1 MAAGFG
7 GLHIVFG
14 LIIAGGTVAKSNLA
28 HARRRPGGEGRKLQG
43 VQGGAAAHGP
53 LELDRLIHERM
64 RLAIV
69 SALAVNESLT
79 FNELKRLLET
89 TDGNL
94 SVHARKLEE
103 AGYVQCTKSFEGR
116 VPRTEYRLSAA
127 GRRALERYLEHMEAL
142 IRATRQG

>member
-1 MAAGFG
+1 MARSNAARKDSRRQPAARLAGVSG
-7 GLHIVFG
+7 
-14 LIIAGGTVAKSNLA
+14 AG
-28 HARRRPGGEGRKLQG
+28 Q
-43 VQGGAAAHGP
+43 GAA

-69 SALAVNESLT
+69 SALAVNHSLS

-103 AGYVQCTKSFEGR
+103 ANYIVCTKSFEGR
-116 VPRTEYRLSAA
+116 VPRTEYRLSPQ
-127 GRRALERYLEHMEAL
+127 GRRALERYLDHMEA
-142 IRATRQG
+142 IIHATRDR

>member
-1 MAAGFG
+1 
-7 GLHIVFG
+7 
-14 LIIAGGTVAKSNLA
+14 VAKSNLA
-28 HARRRPGGEGRKLQG
+28 SSGAAGSKTSQRLQG
-43 VQGGAAAHGP
+43 IRGDAIRHGT

-69 SALAVNESLT
+69 SALAVNQSLS

-103 AGYVQCTKSFEGR
+103 ANYIVCTKSFEGR
-116 VPRTEYRLSAA
+116 VPRTEYRLSPV
-127 GRRALERYLEHMEAL
+127 GRRALERYLDHMEAL
-142 IRATRQG
+142 IHSTRDR

>member
-1 MAAGFG
+1 MAVPEPA
-7 GLHIVFG
+7 
-14 LIIAGGTVAKSNLA
+14 
-28 HARRRPGGEGRKLQG
+28 PQ
-43 VQGGAAAHGP
+43 AA
-53 LELDRLIHERM
+53 LDLDRLIHERM

-103 AGYVQCTKSFEGR
+103 AGYVQCTKTFEGR
-116 VPRTEYRLSAA
+116 VPRTEFRLTDEGRSAL
-127 GRRALERYLEHMEAL
+127 GRYLDHMEVIIQAV
-142 IRATRQG
+142 RDR

>member
-1 MAAGFG
+1 
-7 GLHIVFG
+7 
-14 LIIAGGTVAKSNLA
+14 VAKSNLA
-28 HARRRPGGEGRKLQG
+28 SMGPDGGKRPERLRGIKGDGAR
-43 VQGGAAAHGP
+43 HGP

-69 SALAVNESLT
+69 SALAVNQSLS

-103 AGYVQCTKSFEGR
+103 ANYIVCTKSFEGR
-116 VPRTEYRLSAA
+116 MPRTEYRLSPV
-127 GRRALERYLEHMEAL
+127 GRRALERYLDHMEAL
-142 IRATRQG
+142 IHTTRDR

>member
-1 MAAGFG
+1 M
-7 GLHIVFG
+7 
-14 LIIAGGTVAKSNLA
+14 
-28 HARRRPGGEGRKLQG
+28 R
-43 VQGGAAAHGP
+43 HGP

-69 SALAVNESLT
+69 SALAVNHSLS

-103 AGYVQCTKSFEGR
+103 ANYIVCTKSFEGR
-116 VPRTEYRLSAA
+116 VPRTEYRLSSL
-127 GRRALERYLEHMEAL
+127 GRRALERYLDHMEAL
-142 IRATRQG
+142 IHSTRDR